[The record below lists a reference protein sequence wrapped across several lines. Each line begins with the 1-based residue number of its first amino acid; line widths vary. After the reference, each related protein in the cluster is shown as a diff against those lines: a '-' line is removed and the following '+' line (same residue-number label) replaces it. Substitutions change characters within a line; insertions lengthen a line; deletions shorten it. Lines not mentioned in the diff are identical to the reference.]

1 MKHPLFKSLGNDY
14 PVHLEKNYE
23 RILQKI
29 EVLWDLPEIHDY
41 FSDLLIDKRGGRKGF
56 PQEVL
61 HEIVLLREFHEF
73 RTFREAERKEDAIQE
88 LARRGIALNKN
99 AFLRAIQDGDQE
111 ITDLF
116 VRANFNVNVAD
127 EQGTPALLIALKK
140 GYTIVAKIL
149 VESGAD
155 VNARDRLGLTPLLI
169 ACGKSTY
176 GFKAVAEQLVERG
189 AAINVRD
196 SLGFT
201 PLLLSLSGGTIG
213 IAKLLIEKG
222 ADVLAC
228 TRRGE
233 TALLLAEKHSGPEGV
248 EIMALLQGKGV
259 GRDPLPK

>member
-14 PVHLEKNYE
+14 PVHLEKNYD

-29 EVLWDLPEIHDY
+29 EALWEQPEIHDY

-56 PQEVL
+56 SNEVL
-61 HEIVLLREFHEF
+61 NEIVLLREFHEF
-73 RTFREAERKEDAIQE
+73 RTFREAERKEDAIQALE
-88 LARRGIALNKN
+88 RRGVALNKSG
-99 AFLRAIQDGDQE
+99 FFQAIHAGDQE
-111 ITDLF
+111 VTDLF
-116 VRANFNVNVAD
+116 VRANFNVNSAD
-127 EQGTPALLIALKK
+127 EQGTPALMVALKK

-149 VESGAD
+149 VEGGAD
-155 VNARDRLGLTPLLI
+155 VNTRDRLGLTPLLI

-176 GFKAVAEQLVERG
+176 GFKAVAELLVERG

-196 SLGFT
+196 SLGYT

-213 IAKLLIEKG
+213 IAKLLIERG

-233 TALLLAEKHSGPEGV
+233 TALLLSEKHTGPEGI
-248 EIMALLQGKGV
+248 EIMALLQSKGV
-259 GRDPLPK
+259 GRDPVPK